1 MHRVRSRG
9 EPLLDEYTA
18 AFARYLRTGTVGALS
33 GFCAE
38 DADLSRLRVYR
49 NGFLRACIEALRA
62 SYPSVERIVG
72 EERFPA
78 LARPYVEANPPR
90 AASLVE
96 YGEDFPRFIEDAR
109 DTHRLGYLA
118 SFAIL
123 DRAWSEV
130 CFAEDADPGA
140 AVAGAMHAG
149 DAPADAGMREDPG
162 RRPAP
167 AGPPAPEPDGRGS
180 PGTSGTPTIPGPAVD
195 LPADAEA
202 LMNLR
207 GRLSPWVRMVSL
219 EYRALHAWS
228 ELRQGGL
235 GQRTEVRR
243 TPQQVLLWR
252 GDAGMLYRDLTP
264 PEHSFFARVAAG
276 RSCGEAAGAAL
287 DADPT
292 FDPVAT
298 FASLLHHR
306 MLAFE
311 H

>member
-1 MHRVRSRG
+1 M
-9 EPLLDEYTA
+9 LDEYTA

-33 GFCAE
+33 GFCAG

-123 DRAWSEV
+123 DRAWSEA

-140 AVAGAMHAG
+140 AVAGSLHA
-149 DAPADAGMREDPG
+149 ADAGVHEDSG

-167 AGPPAPEPDGRGS
+167 AGRPAPEPDGRGP
-180 PGTSGTPTIPGPAVD
+180 PGTSGTPAIPGPAVE

-243 TPQQVLLWR
+243 RPQQVLLWR

-298 FASLLHHR
+298 FASLLHYR

>member
-9 EPLLDEYTA
+9 KPLLDEYTA

-33 GFCAE
+33 GFCAG

-109 DTHRLGYLA
+109 DAHRLGYLA

-123 DRAWSEV
+123 DRAWSEA

-140 AVAGAMHAG
+140 AVAGSLHAG
-149 DAPADAGMREDPG
+149 DAPADAGVHEDSG
-162 RRPAP
+162 RWPA
-167 AGPPAPEPDGRGS
+167 PDGRGP
-180 PGTSGTPTIPGPAVD
+180 PGTSGTPAIPGPAVE

-243 TPQQVLLWR
+243 RPQQVLLWR

-298 FASLLHHR
+298 FASLLHYR